1 MKVVLAMM
9 RFYLALLIGCVALF
23 TGCRTEV
30 IPRPDNS
37 AAGCPTLRL
46 SLDDTRTRTHFGP
59 IQDDKYPVYWSS
71 GDRISVN
78 GVCSEEAVI
87 DADNPKSAVFSINS
101 ELQYPYCITY
111 PAMLSEST
119 GGSNV
124 VFPSEQQYVEYTVSS
139 GAMPMCGYITDGN
152 DKGQLK
158 HLASIIRLSLKALNE
173 GVILKQIVIRSTEG
187 MKISGKFSVDCQ
199 TAELT
204 PADES
209 SDMVTYMLPSDYT
222 LSTSE
227 ESLFYISLPAVTTGP
242 CVVEFVD
249 GNGNVMTG
257 RWATTQLRA
266 GVVREY
272 PCLTYSPGT
281 TCSLPSFVEEDDT
294 LELPYEAAI
303 SGYVRDSAGNGIS
316 GVSVSDGFSVAQT
329 DVSGRYVLFVTKDTW
344 YVYISIPCEYEI
356 PLNEYGQP
364 CFYQRYS
371 ADKDN
376 YDFTLKALAGGK
388 ENKFSL
394 FVLTDLH
401 ISTEFRQA
409 RFENEALPSILS
421 HAGSVKSSGLPC
433 YGITLGD
440 LINNSSSGGDNGEM
454 RAPVRSLLSNDRI
467 GFPVFNVMGNH
478 DNTYCDAANPI
489 FADATSSTYDL
500 KMQRDHE
507 DVFGPVNYS
516 FNRGDVHIIGMR
528 NIIYTAN
535 NANNTYQVGFTD
547 AQWKWLQEDLS
558 FVPKDKMVVLCTHI
572 KMHKETK
579 NHISQVTALLG
590 EYKEAHIFTGHS
602 HVQRN
607 FENSGSTKTLYEH
620 NLGAISGAGWTCK
633 MCDDGTPLGYNVFV
647 GDGATFCDWYF
658 MAFNK
663 KVDDRAIQMRLY
675 RGNAVTG
682 DDAPDVAGSTDNRY
696 GVKGF
701 YKFNFDDDVL
711 LANVYNADSK
721 WTIKVYEDGEYS
733 GDMTCLPSSSYPM
746 SDLIGD
752 GSISEPFRFSQGILT
767 GQDMYA
773 AGLLQGILE
782 RYLNGSPRPNCWGGN
797 YHMYMYELKNK
808 NADIKVV
815 AVDRFGN
822 EYVETTI
829 TSGTDYTLTSG
840 DYRTYSYI
848 R

>member
-1 MKVVLAMM
+1 MTRYFIFLV
-9 RFYLALLIGCVALF
+9 FYALLLVGCQSENL
-23 TGCRTEV
+23 
-30 IPRPDNS
+30 PDNNS
-37 AAGCPTLRL
+37 KTSGQTILNLSVAG
-46 SLDDTRTRTHFGP
+46 TRTRTHMGAM
-59 IQDDKYPVYWSS
+59 DNDAYPVYWSV
-71 GDRISVN
+71 GDCISVN
-78 GVCSEEAVI
+78 GMCSEEADI
-87 DADNPKSAVFSINS
+87 DDKDKKKAKFVVNSAVD
-101 ELQYPYCITY
+101 YPYSITY
-111 PAMLSEST
+111 PYTSHTSGIAPK
-119 GGSNV
+119 V
-124 VFPSEQQYVEYTVSS
+124 VFPSEQTYIEGSTSIGS
-139 GAMPMCGYITDGN
+139 MPMYGYIADAN
-152 DKGQLK
+152 DKGQLN
-158 HLASIIRLSLKALNE
+158 HLAAVIRLSVKAPNE
-173 GVILKQIVIRSTEG
+173 GVILKKIVIRSTEG
-187 MKISGKFSVDCQ
+187 VKISGEFSVDCLSG
-199 TAELT
+199 ELA

-209 SDMVTYMLPSDYT
+209 LDKVTYMLPSDYT

-329 DVSGRYVLFVTKDTW
+329 DASGRYVLFVTKDTW
-344 YVYISIPCEYEI
+344 YVYISIPSEYEI
-356 PLNEYGQP
+356 PINEYGQP

-371 ADKDN
+371 SDKES
-376 YDFTLKALAGGK
+376 YDFSLKPLSGGK
-388 ENKFSL
+388 ESKFSL

-401 ISTEFRQA
+401 ISTQFRQD

-421 HAGSVKSSGLPC
+421 HANEVKAGGLPC
-433 YGITLGD
+433 YGITCGD
-440 LINNSSSGGDNGEM
+440 LINNSSSGGDNGAM
-454 RAPVRSLLSNDRI
+454 RATVRSLLAEDRI

-478 DNTYCDAANPI
+478 DNTYCDARNPI
-489 FADATSSTYDL
+489 ESDATSSTYDL

-507 DVFGPVNYS
+507 EVFGPVNYS

-528 NIIYTAN
+528 NIIYTVN
-535 NANNTYQVGFTD
+535 NANNTYEVGFTD

-558 FVPKDKMVVLCTHI
+558 FVPKDKMIVLCTHI
-572 KMHKETK
+572 KMHKETE
-579 NHISQVTALLG
+579 NHISHVTALLG

-607 FENSGSTKTLYEH
+607 FENSGTTKTVYEH
-620 NLGAISGAGWTCK
+620 NLGAICGASWKCK
-633 MCDDGTPLGYNVFV
+633 MCDDGTPIGYNVFV
-647 GDGATFCDWYF
+647 GDGATFGDWYF

-663 KVDDRAIQMRLY
+663 NVDDRKIQMRLY

-682 DDAPDVAGSTDNRY
+682 DVAPGAAGSTENQY
-696 GVKGF
+696 GVKGY
-701 YKFNFDDDVL
+701 YKFNFDENVL
-711 LANVYNADSK
+711 LANVYNADSR
-721 WTIKVYEDGEYS
+721 WTVKVYEDGEYS
-733 GDMTCLPSSSYPM
+733 GDMTHLPSIGYSM
-746 SDLIGD
+746 SALIGN
-752 GSISEPFRFSQGILT
+752 GSYSEPFRFAEGVLT

-773 AGLLQGILE
+773 AGLLQGILQC
-782 RYLNGSPRPNCWGGN
+782 YKNGAPLANCWGGN

-808 NADIKVV
+808 DAAVKVV

-822 EYVETTI
+822 EYTETNI

-840 DYRTYSYI
+840 DYTTDSTI
-848 R
+848 K